1 MILKLSLIGWN
12 HIILIKN
19 LPLLYFYCVSVLW
32 RSRISTILFYL
43 PINLDPKLLRLKKLV
58 DKNDSQSI
66 ILIVSNNISSEEA
79 LNEFQENIYTLSTHY
94 IRSLGSVKGF
104 SDNRKLIG
112 SSKCM
117 IEEIQ
122 YSINNI
128 WKYRLRDKPV
138 DKE

>member
-1 MILKLSLIGWN
+1 MF
-12 HIILIKN
+12 
-19 LPLLYFYCVSVLW
+19 LYCGDLASPQYYFIYRSVK
-32 RSRISTILFYL
+32 
-43 PINLDPKLLRLKKLV
+43 PIHHGV
-58 DKNDSQSI
+58 W
-66 ILIVSNNISSEEA
+66 VGSSP
-79 LNEFQENIYTLSTHY
+79 THY

-122 YSINNI
+122 DSINNI